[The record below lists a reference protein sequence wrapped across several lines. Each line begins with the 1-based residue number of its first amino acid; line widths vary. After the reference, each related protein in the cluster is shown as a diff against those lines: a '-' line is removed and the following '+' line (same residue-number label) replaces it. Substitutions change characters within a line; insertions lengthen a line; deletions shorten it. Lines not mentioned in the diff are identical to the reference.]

1 MPSDPMTSAQ
11 DHDLLIQLHTKLD
24 NLASKLGVLEQL
36 DARLRDVESK
46 DQRHSEKISNLMTE
60 MTYVKQTTVQ
70 LARINN
76 LEADVK
82 EIKDNTT
89 KDIKELK
96 SAQITKDRIDAIAND
111 VADLKKKSNIF
122 DGILGIGTVITGLIS
137 YFK

>member
-1 MPSDPMTSAQ
+1 MTSAQ

-60 MTYVKQTTVQ
+60 MSYVKQTTIQ
-70 LARINN
+70 LDRIKAV
-76 LEADVK
+76 EEDVK
-82 EIKDNTT
+82 E
-89 KDIKELK
+89 LK
-96 SAQITKDRIDAIAND
+96 NAHITKDRIDAIAND

-122 DGILGIGTVITGLIS
+122 DALLGVGTVITGLIS

>member
-1 MPSDPMTSAQ
+1 MTSAQ

-24 NLASKLGVLEQL
+24 NLASKLGVLEAL

-60 MTYVKQTTVQ
+60 LNYVKQTTVQ

-76 LEADVK
+76 LEEDIK
-82 EIKDNTT
+82 EIKSNTAS
-89 KDIKELK
+89 ELK
-96 SAQITKDRIDAIAND
+96 SIKDKQITSDRIDAIAND

-122 DGILGIGTVITGLIS
+122 DGILGIGTLIS
-137 YFK
+137 GFIAYFK

>member
-1 MPSDPMTSAQ
+1 MSSDPMTSAQ

-60 MTYVKQTTVQ
+60 MSYVKQTTIQ
-70 LARINN
+70 LDRIKAV
-76 LEADVK
+76 EEDVK
-82 EIKDNTT
+82 E
-89 KDIKELK
+89 LK
-96 SAQITKDRIDAIAND
+96 NAHITKDRIDAIAND

-122 DGILGIGTVITGLIS
+122 DALLGVGTVITGLIS

>member
-1 MPSDPMTSAQ
+1 MSSDPITSAQ

-60 MTYVKQTTVQ
+60 MSYVKQTTVQ
-70 LARINN
+70 LARINT

-82 EIKDNTT
+82 EIKENTT
-89 KDIKELK
+89 KDIRELK
-96 SAQITKDRIDAIAND
+96 NAQITKDRIDAIAND
-111 VADLKKKSNIF
+111 VADLKKKSNLA
-122 DGILGIGTVITGLIS
+122 DILIGAGAFVGTLIS